1 MIGLLAYATMELAGN
16 EKKCHSCNAQM
27 TLRNSVKLCLAVA
40 KL

>member
-16 EKKCHSCNAQM
+16 KKCHSCNAQM